1 MKMFCKSKSSE
12 LVHKNGKAKLLYDKE
27 DILLFVVGFATP
39 IVNLI
44 SLIIGSVILDVNY
57 MVNMVGYPD
66 MESII
71 LPYLAIAIQTF
82 FGFAIICRQ
91 SWAVLIQ
98 LICKIINLLAS
109 FCLLLILLKG
119 DPQGDLLK
127 ILSLIKTASIFDFFV
142 DNISTTLVLQ
152 IVMIVLTSISVS
164 KLFKGYIPGNKIIT
178 CKKDQDMFCLTGLLY
193 ILGDLILGIIPVIIA
208 VLPHI
213 QYILDLLFKADVFK
227 TENGI
232 DEFIRVIGLYK
243 TEIIISIIYLFIRLF
258 FGIGI
263 IIKKRWA
270 VLTVRIF
277 MIIGF
282 FSNFLIFLLRIG
294 NINSWIDL
302 LPLISVLLY
311 IAYNIVMIVFTSN
324 IARIFE
330 YDVQNYR
337 RRIRDRCQ

>member
-1 MKMFCKSKSSE
+1 MLIDFP
-12 LVHKNGKAKLLYDKE
+12 
-27 DILLFVVGFATP
+27 VVVA
-39 IVNLI
+39 LI
-44 SLIIGSVILDVNY
+44 
-57 MVNMVGYPD
+57 
-66 MESII
+66 
-71 LPYLAIAIQTF
+71 F
-82 FGFAIICRQ
+82 
-91 SWAVLIQ
+91 
-98 LICKIINLLAS
+98 
-109 FCLLLILLKG
+109 
-119 DPQGDLLK
+119 
-127 ILSLIKTASIFDFFV
+127 
-142 DNISTTLVLQ
+142 STRFSLQ
-152 IVMIVLTSISVS
+152 IELAFQIPMIVLTSILVK
-164 KLFKGYIPGNKIIT
+164 KLFKSYVPGNKIIT
-178 CKKDQDMFCLTGLLY
+178 YERDHRMFSITGLLY

>member
-1 MKMFCKSKSSE
+1 MKMFCNNKSSE
-12 LVHKNGKAKLLYDKE
+12 LVHDKGKSGLFDKE
-27 DILLFVVGFATP
+27 NILFFVVG
-39 IVNLI
+39 IVPTIVTLI
-44 SLIIGSVILDVNY
+44 KLIISTVIIDANY
-57 MVNMVGYPD
+57 MVNMAEYP
-66 MESII
+66 SRNAII
-71 LPYLAIAIQTF
+71 LSFLMIAIQAF
-82 FGFAIICRQ
+82 FGIAIYYRELWAALTVLVLRVFVLVALIIC
-91 SWAVLIQ
+91 
-98 LICKIINLLAS
+98 
-109 FCLLLILLKG
+109 LLI
-119 DPQGDLLK
+119 DFPVVVA
-127 ILSLIKTASIFDFFV
+127 LIF
-142 DNISTTLVLQ
+142 STRFSLQ
-152 IVMIVLTSISVS
+152 IELAFQIPMIVLTSILVK
-164 KLFKGYIPGNKIIT
+164 KLFKSYVPSNKIIT
-178 CKKDQDMFCLTGLLY
+178 YERDHRMFSITGLLY